1 MLIRV
6 FILAIV
12 FILPSFLPTFVK
24 ASVVNDI
31 NVGRVTVD
39 LAAADPENEAITMAM
54 EQVFIKMSGN
64 KRVSNNLTV
73 QNALEN
79 AQSFLISS
87 STARKNDSIILEA
100 RFNQRSLEAILKSAG
115 EPLWANLRPTAVLWL
130 AKESK
135 DGDVKWFSENTDADF
150 HQTMLDVA
158 FQRGLSVILPLGDL
172 TDATGVTDF
181 DVWTRNIGRLETHS
195 ERYDSPY
202 IISATLSAL
211 TDNMREV
218 KQEEYQFILQQGAR
232 SEASS
237 QPSSASIEANQAI
250 NAQVPDETAHYQ
262 VEWIIKGQNHILTGQ
277 DFVMNEAQ
285 GIYVIL
291 NAYADMLAVK
301 FASAPELEETEKLET
316 IVLFENVKSLTDYS
330 AITELLENM
339 PQVASAS
346 LLQMRADLA
355 YFNVMLM
362 GSPTDFINVLQ
373 IDPRVKDT
381 NRNNNRSV
389 NNSNLLNPSHID
401 LRAFN
406 QQKVD
411 IHLTWQD

>member
-1 MLIRV
+1 
-6 FILAIV
+6 
-12 FILPSFLPTFVK
+12 
-24 ASVVNDI
+24 
-31 NVGRVTVD
+31 
-39 LAAADPENEAITMAM
+39 
-54 EQVFIKMSGN
+54 
-64 KRVSNNLTV
+64 
-73 QNALEN
+73 
-79 AQSFLISS
+79 
-87 STARKNDSIILEA
+87 
-100 RFNQRSLEAILKSAG
+100 
-115 EPLWANLRPTAVLWL
+115 LRPTAVLWL